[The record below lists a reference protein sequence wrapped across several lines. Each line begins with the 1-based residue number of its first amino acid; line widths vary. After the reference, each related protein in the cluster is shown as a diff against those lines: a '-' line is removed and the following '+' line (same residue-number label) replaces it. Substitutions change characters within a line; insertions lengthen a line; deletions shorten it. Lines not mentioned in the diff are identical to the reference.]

1 MFFFEKIYIFR
12 YFLEALDITKSD
24 REARFFRFIENW
36 MRWIRLQ
43 SFLRK
48 LNDKTEKRIFLAN
61 LDVYDKEMKISSHK
75 STICIEVKCFGLQI
89 WHYKGI
95 SIIIR
100 KKRESTKL
108 NLLPLALVYLAFFA
122 SSLWFFFQ

>member
-61 LDVYDKEMKISSHK
+61 LDVYDKEMKISSQK
-75 STICIEVKCFGLQI
+75 
-89 WHYKGI
+89 YKQFELRFNVLAYKFD
-95 SIIIR
+95 II
-100 KKRESTKL
+100 KE
-108 NLLPLALVYLAFFA
+108 Y
-122 SSLWFFFQ
+122 Q

>member
-61 LDVYDKEMKISSHK
+61 LDVYDKEMKLSSQK
-75 STICIEVKCFGLQI
+75 
-89 WHYKGI
+89 YKQFELRFNVLAYKFD
-95 SIIIR
+95 II
-100 KKRESTKL
+100 KE
-108 NLLPLALVYLAFFA
+108 Y
-122 SSLWFFFQ
+122 Q